1 MGVLLRILIGP
12 GAAQALAA
20 AGARVVRWQLSEGLG
35 PRSSAGRWHH
45 VLMTSS
51 RQLVSSGSPLEPEI
65 GLSRA
70 VRSGPY
76 VCVAGTAPI
85 AEGGG
90 VAAPGDVYAQSVRC
104 LDIAEQALQEAGA
117 SVADVVRTRVMLT
130 DIGQWRDAAR
140 AHAQRFAQVRPAC
153 TFVEVSRFIDPGW
166 LVEFELDAI
175 ILD

>member
-1 MGVLLRILIGP
+1 
-12 GAAQALAA
+12 
-20 AGARVVRWQLSEGLG
+20 
-35 PRSSAGRWHH
+35 
-45 VLMTSS
+45 MTSS

-70 VRSGPY
+70 VRSGSY

-90 VAAPGDVYAQSVRC
+90 VAAPGDVYGQSVRC
-104 LDIAEQALQEAGA
+104 LDIAEQALREAGA

-130 DIGQWRDAAR
+130 DIEQWRDAAR

-175 ILD
+175 ISD

>member
-1 MGVLLRILIGP
+1 
-12 GAAQALAA
+12 
-20 AGARVVRWQLSEGLG
+20 
-35 PRSSAGRWHH
+35 
-45 VLMTSS
+45 MTSS

-70 VRSGPY
+70 VRSGSY

-90 VAAPGDVYAQSVRC
+90 VAAPGDVYGQSVRC

-175 ILD
+175 IVD